1 MKKHPDYRVCLDEEG
16 NVYSALTGKKLK
28 PTLTEFG
35 YLKIV
40 VVEESTGKWVTRKVH
55 RLVSEIFIENPL
67 NKREVNHIDGIK
79 TNNHVANLEWV
90 SSRENK
96 QHAWDMGLYT
106 CIGENHHN
114 AEHSEEEIR
123 DICQMLE
130 DGFRQVDI
138 IRLKGVEKS
147 LVADLNSGRRWTSIS
162 SDYKFNIKKVERKSP
177 ETVLTIASMLED
189 QMSCKEVSEKL
200 GIPVA
205 EIHRIKS
212 RKTHSKLTEQFK
224 F

>member
-1 MKKHPDYRVCLDEEG
+1 MKKHPDYRVCLDKEG
-16 NVYSALTGKKLK
+16 NVYSSLTGKKLK

-35 YLKIV
+35 YLKVV

-55 RLVSEIFIENPL
+55 RLVSEVFIDNPL

-79 TNNHVANLEWV
+79 TNNSVENLEWV

-106 CIGENHHN
+106 CVGENHPN
-114 AEHSEEEIR
+114 AEYSEEDIR
-123 DICQMLE
+123 EICQMLQ

-138 IRLKGVEKS
+138 VRLKGVKKG
-147 LVADLNSGRRWTSIS
+147 LVTDLNTGRRWASIS
-162 SDYKFNIKKVERKSP
+162 KDYNFDIKKIERKSP

-189 QMSCKEVSEKL
+189 KMSCKDVSEKL
-200 GIPVA
+200 GIPIT
-205 EIHRIKS
+205 EIQRIKN